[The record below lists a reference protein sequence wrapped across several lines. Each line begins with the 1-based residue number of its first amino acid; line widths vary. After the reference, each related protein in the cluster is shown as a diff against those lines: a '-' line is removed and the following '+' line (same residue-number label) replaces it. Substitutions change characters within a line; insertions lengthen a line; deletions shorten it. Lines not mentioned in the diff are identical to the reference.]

1 MSKLKPIP
9 VALVG
14 CGVVG
19 SATARILT
27 RDRALL
33 EAKCRQTLELR
44 YIVSKT
50 YMRATEFQ
58 LDTGLFEPD
67 IEKALGDPEVRI
79 VIELIGGID
88 DARAVIER
96 AIDAGKHV
104 VTANKALLAVHGPE
118 LFERARNA
126 GVAIGFEAS
135 CAGGIPIV
143 RALYDGLIA
152 NRIDAIYAIVNGTC
166 NYILSQMTAKGESY
180 RQALQQAQHEGLAEA
195 DPTLD
200 VAGIDS
206 AHKIAIM
213 TSLAFGQAV
222 PFDMIPVEGI
232 ETIELADV
240 KFAEKLG
247 YLVKL
252 LAIAERQSSG
262 LTVRV
267 RPAFISRA
275 HPLAWVSGPFNAVS
289 VYGHVTG
296 HTMYYGRGAG
306 GAPTASAVV
315 ADLISI
321 ASGVLPLTF
330 SECRYMLGNNPVVRE
345 NPVADTAH
353 RYYLRVMVR
362 DSPGALA
369 SMTSILEHYG
379 ISIASVLQ
387 DEVADTNGGESTYVP
402 VVIILHTTGERAVLE
417 AASKINSLP
426 TTGQRC
432 SVITIVDEYPE
443 PTAED

>member
-1 MSKLKPIP
+1 MSKPKSVP
-9 VALVG
+9 VAIVG

-19 SATARILT
+19 TATAQILT
-27 RDRALL
+27 RDRELL
-33 EAKCRQTLELR
+33 AAKTRTPLELR

-50 YMRATEFQ
+50 YSSAKAAG
-58 LDTGLFEPD
+58 LDEALFEPD
-67 IEKALGDPEVRI
+67 LGKVMADSELQI
-79 VIELIGGID
+79 VIELVGGIET
-88 DARAVIER
+88 ARSVIEQ

-104 VTANKALLAVHGPE
+104 VTANKALLAMHGAE
-118 LFERARNA
+118 LFERARSA
-126 GVAIGFEAS
+126 GVSIGFEAS

-143 RALYDGLIA
+143 RALYDGLVA

-166 NYILSQMTAKGESY
+166 NYILSQMTNERKSY
-180 RQALQQAQHEGLAEA
+180 LQALEEAQADGLAEA

-200 VAGIDS
+200 VSGLDS

-213 TSLAFGQAV
+213 TSLAFGQAI
-222 PFDMIPVEGI
+222 PFELIPVDGI
-232 ETIELADV
+232 EAIELADV

-247 YLVKL
+247 YLIKL

-262 LTVRV
+262 ITVRV
-267 RPAFISRA
+267 RPAFISRN

-306 GAPTASAVV
+306 GPPTASAVT
-315 ADLISI
+315 ADVISI
-321 ASGVLPLTF
+321 ASGVLPRTF
-330 SECRYMLGNNPVVRE
+330 EEFGYMLGKNPVAE
-345 NPVADTAH
+345 DNPVADTAH
-353 RYYLRVMVR
+353 RYYIRVMVR
-362 DSPGALA
+362 DSPGALS

-402 VVIILHTTGERAVLE
+402 VVIILHTTGERAVLD
-417 AASKINSLP
+417 AASEINALP
-426 TTGQRC
+426 TTGDRC

-443 PTAED
+443 PAAED

>member
-1 MSKLKPIP
+1 MSEARSVP
-9 VALVG
+9 VAIVG

-19 SATARILT
+19 SAAARVLT

-33 EAKCRQTLELR
+33 EEKCRRPIELR
-44 YIVSKT
+44 YIVSRT
-50 YMRATEFQ
+50 YTRAKEFG
-58 LDTGLFEPD
+58 LDSTLFEPNYD
-67 IEKALGDPEVRI
+67 RVLADPELQI
-79 VIELIGGID
+79 VIELIGGIEE
-88 DARAVIER
+88 ARAVIER

-104 VTANKALLAVHGPE
+104 VTANKALLALHGPA
-118 LFERARNA
+118 LFERARSA

-143 RALYDGLIA
+143 RALYDGLVA

-166 NYILSQMTAKGESY
+166 NYILSQMTYTGESY
-180 RQALQQAQHEGLAEA
+180 QGALRQAQADGLAEA

-200 VAGIDS
+200 VSGLDS

-213 TSLAFGQAV
+213 TSLAFGWAV

-232 ETIELADV
+232 EAIKLGDV
-240 KFAEKLG
+240 QAAEKLG
-247 YLVKL
+247 YLIKL
-252 LAIAERQSSG
+252 LAIAERQKSG
-262 LTVRV
+262 ITVRV
-267 RPAFISRA
+267 RPAFISRN

-289 VYGHVTG
+289 VYGHITG

-315 ADLISI
+315 ADLLSI
-321 ASGVLPLTF
+321 ASGVLPRIF
-330 SECRYMLGNNPVVRE
+330 SEFGYMLGNVPAISV
-345 NPVADTAH
+345 NPVADTSH

-369 SMTSILEHYG
+369 SMTSILERYG

-387 DEVADTNGGESTYVP
+387 DEVADTNGGEEVYVP
-402 VVIILHTTGERAVLE
+402 VVIILHTTVERAVLE
-417 AASKINSLP
+417 AAAEINKLP
-426 TTGQRC
+426 TTGKRC

>member
-1 MSKLKPIP
+1 MNTPKSVP

-19 SATARILT
+19 SATARLLT

-33 EAKCRQTLELR
+33 EAKCRVPLELR

-50 YMRATEFQ
+50 YKRAKEFE
-58 LDTGLFEPD
+58 LDTSLFEPELD
-67 IEKALGDPEVRI
+67 KALSDPEVQI

-88 DARAVIER
+88 DAREVIER

-104 VTANKALLAVHGPE
+104 VTANKALLALHGTA
-118 LFERARNA
+118 LFDRARNA
-126 GVAIGFEAS
+126 GVSIGFEAS

-166 NYILSQMTAKGESY
+166 NYILTQMTSKGESY
-180 RQALQQAQHEGLAEA
+180 EQALKEAQADGLAEA

-200 VAGIDS
+200 VSGMDS

-213 TSLAFGQAV
+213 TSLAFGEAI
-222 PFDMIPVEGI
+222 PFDLIPVEGI
-232 ETIELADV
+232 EGIKRDDV
-240 KFAEKLG
+240 RFAAKLG
-247 YLVKL
+247 YLIKL
-252 LAIAERQSSG
+252 LAIAERQRSG
-262 LTVRV
+262 ITVRV
-267 RPAFISRA
+267 RPAFISRN

-306 GAPTASAVV
+306 GSPTASAVV
-315 ADLISI
+315 ADIISI
-321 ASGVLPLTF
+321 ASGVLPRVF
-330 SECRYMLGNNPVVRE
+330 DEFGYMLGENSVVAD
-345 NPVADTAH
+345 NPVADTLH

-387 DEVADTNGGESTYVP
+387 DEVADSNGGEEVYVP

-417 AASKINSLP
+417 AASEINSLP
-426 TTGQRC
+426 TTGERC